1 MNSQSKN
8 TAFDAIALSI
18 ASPETI
24 LSWSRGEIT
33 KPETINYRTQKPER
47 DGLFCERI
55 FGPVK
60 NWECAC
66 GKYKRIRYRGIV
78 CERCGVEVTHSRVRR
93 ERMGHIKLA
102 VPVSHTWFLRST
114 PSRLGLLLNLSI
126 KQLEQVIYFASY
138 VVVEVDES
146 EREEELGKIK
156 QEYDALLKTAK
167 EEIAAGLKAAK
178 TALNKGEIKEKDLA
192 ALEADNTARITELA
206 TNYKKADSELKLL
219 EVGAVLTET
228 QHRDLAMKFGHV
240 FRSGIGAD
248 ALREI
253 IQKIDLK
260 RFVTEMEK
268 EMKVSSGQKQKKIVK
283 RVKLASSFLKNKIRP
298 EWMVLTVIPV
308 IPPELRPMVQLDGG
322 RFATSDL
329 NDLYRR
335 VLNRNSRLKKLIQL
349 GAPEI
354 ICRNEKRM
362 LQEAVDIL
370 ISNSVR
376 NNRSGVSYVQKRK
389 LRSLSDMLKGKQ
401 GRFRQNLLG
410 KRVDYSGRSVI
421 VVGPSL
427 RLDECG
433 LPKYIA
439 IELFKP
445 FVIGKLI
452 EYELAHNVKSAEKY
466 IRAGEKVVWD
476 ILDEVIKG
484 KYVLLNRAPT
494 LHRLGIQAFK
504 PRLVE
509 GKALHL
515 HPLVCTAFNAD
526 FDGDQMAIH
535 LPLGIKAQAE
545 AENLMAANKNLLK
558 PSSGEPIINASQDMV
573 LGCYFLTQSFPGK
586 LGEGLVFSSTKE
598 AIQVY
603 ESGLVHLQSPIKVRL
618 EDGEYLETTV
628 GRIIFNSIIPEELG
642 YLNESFGKNQL
653 RDLLQNVFAV
663 CGEPVAAELAD
674 RIKDLGF
681 KYATA
686 SGVSMS
692 VFDLYTPETKKEIIE
707 KANHIV
713 QHINQQYQ
721 QGLLT
726 DEERYTHTIKL
737 WNRIKSEITNE
748 MTNFYKKDQEN
759 DVFYQINSGARGNWG
774 HITQLAGMKGLV
786 MSPSGRTIELPIR
799 SNLQEGFSILEYFI
813 ATHGGRK
820 GKSDTALKTAEAGYL
835 TRRLVDSVQ
844 DTIVREMD
852 CGTSQYKEIT
862 RSNSQKIGLDFESRL
877 FGRVLSEAVC
887 VGKKTVLKAGEV
899 IDREQLEIIREHQI
913 ESVRIRSVMF
923 CETSGGVCA
932 KCYGYD
938 LAKNHLVAVG
948 TPVGIIAA
956 QSIGEPGTQLTMRT
970 FHMGGVATEEG
981 SITQGL
987 PRVDELFEAR
997 SPKFPAVLSEI
1008 NGTAT
1013 VKKDRGGTHIEVV
1026 ADKAEAEVHT
1036 IGAEYAPT
1044 VKKGDTIK
1052 DRQIIA
1058 KLTEGRSNAVRA
1070 RCSGKVTDI
1079 SPNSITIQQSEAQRK
1094 EYQLSNRHQLLI
1106 KNGDQLSK
1114 GQAISSGHIDLRQ
1127 LMELTSIERVQEYI
1141 LYEVQYI
1148 YASQGQGI
1156 NEKHIEIIVKQMASK
1171 VRIVDSGDSDWLA
1184 GEVHDIIEVN
1194 KLNEKLLKKKKAP
1207 VVGERLLSGLTRI
1220 ALWTKSWLSA
1230 SSFQETIR
1238 VLVEASTTRQIDPL
1252 DGIKEN
1258 VIIGRLIPAGE
1269 YFPGDK

>member
-515 HPLVCTAFNAD
+515 HPLVCTAF
-526 FDGDQMAIH
+526 
-535 LPLGIKAQAE
+535 
-545 AENLMAANKNLLK
+545 
-558 PSSGEPIINASQDMV
+558 
-573 LGCYFLTQSFPGK
+573 
-586 LGEGLVFSSTKE
+586 
-598 AIQVY
+598 
-603 ESGLVHLQSPIKVRL
+603 
-618 EDGEYLETTV
+618 
-628 GRIIFNSIIPEELG
+628 
-642 YLNESFGKNQL
+642 
-653 RDLLQNVFAV
+653 
-663 CGEPVAAELAD
+663 
-674 RIKDLGF
+674 
-681 KYATA
+681 
-686 SGVSMS
+686 
-692 VFDLYTPETKKEIIE
+692 
-707 KANHIV
+707 
-713 QHINQQYQ
+713 
-721 QGLLT
+721 
-726 DEERYTHTIKL
+726 
-737 WNRIKSEITNE
+737 
-748 MTNFYKKDQEN
+748 
-759 DVFYQINSGARGNWG
+759 
-774 HITQLAGMKGLV
+774 
-786 MSPSGRTIELPIR
+786 
-799 SNLQEGFSILEYFI
+799 
-813 ATHGGRK
+813 
-820 GKSDTALKTAEAGYL
+820 
-835 TRRLVDSVQ
+835 
-844 DTIVREMD
+844 
-852 CGTSQYKEIT
+852 
-862 RSNSQKIGLDFESRL
+862 
-877 FGRVLSEAVC
+877 
-887 VGKKTVLKAGEV
+887 
-899 IDREQLEIIREHQI
+899 
-913 ESVRIRSVMF
+913 
-923 CETSGGVCA
+923 
-932 KCYGYD
+932 
-938 LAKNHLVAVG
+938 
-948 TPVGIIAA
+948 
-956 QSIGEPGTQLTMRT
+956 
-970 FHMGGVATEEG
+970 
-981 SITQGL
+981 
-987 PRVDELFEAR
+987 
-997 SPKFPAVLSEI
+997 
-1008 NGTAT
+1008 
-1013 VKKDRGGTHIEVV
+1013 
-1026 ADKAEAEVHT
+1026 
-1036 IGAEYAPT
+1036 
-1044 VKKGDTIK
+1044 
-1052 DRQIIA
+1052 
-1058 KLTEGRSNAVRA
+1058 
-1070 RCSGKVTDI
+1070 
-1079 SPNSITIQQSEAQRK
+1079 
-1094 EYQLSNRHQLLI
+1094 
-1106 KNGDQLSK
+1106 
-1114 GQAISSGHIDLRQ
+1114 
-1127 LMELTSIERVQEYI
+1127 
-1141 LYEVQYI
+1141 
-1148 YASQGQGI
+1148 
-1156 NEKHIEIIVKQMASK
+1156 
-1171 VRIVDSGDSDWLA
+1171 
-1184 GEVHDIIEVN
+1184 
-1194 KLNEKLLKKKKAP
+1194 
-1207 VVGERLLSGLTRI
+1207 
-1220 ALWTKSWLSA
+1220 
-1230 SSFQETIR
+1230 
-1238 VLVEASTTRQIDPL
+1238 
-1252 DGIKEN
+1252 
-1258 VIIGRLIPAGE
+1258 
-1269 YFPGDK
+1269 